1 MITSSFIILTFTE
14 KIGNQLSYC
23 PNKIYHALLESG
35 EDYADKRAAYLLL
48 DSMTKPQLSSA
59 FDRTMGHSATEK
71 RELMFSDTLYVEHLY
86 SVAQARHAYFLAD
99 VRYKSMQALADAK
112 RTEAST
118 RRSEAKYVNMQ
129 PS

>member
-1 MITSSFIILTFTE
+1 M
-14 KIGNQLSYC
+14 SYH
-23 PNKIYHALLESG
+23 PNEIYHALLESG

-48 DSMTKPQLSSA
+48 DSMTKPQLSDA
-59 FDRTMGHSATEK
+59 FERTVGHSATEK
-71 RELMFSDTLYVEHLY
+71 RELMFRDSLYVEHLQ
-86 SVAQARHAYFLAD
+86 SVAQARRAYFLAD